1 MLWHDVVKFVN
12 LLLQPPKG
20 LLCQLDMYFFPSHLY
35 KKILSIQTN
44 IYFYFSSLDWEVK
57 NMFSKH
63 VSVMEKESFLW
74 KTTVIPTE
82 YFRIMDRILDHGTGT
97 DLLIQ
102 VINWLIK
109 TRNSSK
115 SSNTCVLFWTAN
127 TAIFCF
133 RFLVNTYVVMPRK
146 TEGPRAYA
154 RYMGSSAWAEWP
166 TFLPSWFQNLL
177 TYTSN
182 EII

>member
-44 IYFYFSSLDWEVK
+44 IFFYFSSLDWEVK

-127 TAIFCF
+127 TANFCF

-154 RYMGSSAWAEWP
+154 RDMGSSARAEWL
-166 TFLPSWFQNLL
+166 TFLPS
-177 TYTSN
+177 
-182 EII
+182 